1 MLFYHYYEHA
11 FEYMQIVSM
20 SNKAVFLQSQ
30 FSEKKLLQGH
40 ITHVV
45 CIIDCNQS

>member
-1 MLFYHYYEHA
+1 MKVVN
-11 FEYMQIVSM
+11 MN
-20 SNKAVFLQSQ
+20 NKAIFLQSQ

-40 ITHVV
+40 ITHAV